1 MTKPATPLPYGTWP
15 GYSVRTIEK
24 SANGVDVEITSM
36 ALLLDGHTASFNES
50 MDAVRRANA
59 YPELVAALRQSALL
73 IGNVDHSKGNGP
85 NAAAMRGEMLNV
97 LRDRF
102 SALLAKLGEA

>member
-36 ALLLDGHTASFNES
+36 ALLLDGHTASFNEA
-50 MDAVRRANA
+50 MDAARRANA
-59 YPELVAALRQSALL
+59 YPELVAALRELHAIDERKLVAIRKRPYA
-73 IGNVDHSKGNGP
+73 IGAGAVD
-85 NAAAMRGEMLNV
+85 
-97 LRDRF
+97 DRVRRNR
-102 SALLAKLGEA
+102 ALLAKLGEAA